1 MLPLRVEGGNLW
13 QWAGGQTQQLTQQLP
28 LQLLPPFLLIIK
40 QCSSVRGQENFRIMI
55 MLILLYYNNNCYS
68 YDND

>member
-13 QWAGGQTQQLTQQLP
+13 QWAEGQTLLTQQLP

-40 QCSSVRGQENFRIMI
+40 QYSSVRGQENFRIMI